1 MKGKKLSV
9 GKKVASILGISIAS
23 ILVIFAFCG
32 RFCNTESS
40 AGFMRFANFFLGA
53 FGMAFYGMMAAVII
67 ACACILAGKTVKIP
81 VKYIVNFV
89 LMFVAVTLLVH
100 MLTTTY
106 LPKDFKSHM
115 SLIYHYYDN
124 EMGVP
129 SFGGVVFGLIAWC
142 LERALSIWGASILV
156 VLLLGLTVYFA
167 GDFFYKNATGKLA
180 LTAKST
186 KADIEPSAV
195 TSETPDKSADN
206 DDPRRKAYEILFM
219 GQQESVS
226 PEVVSQQ
233 ENVSGKFDV
242 AEQSQMNKPQNRT
255 PSRDDAAQ
263 ILFSDDFEKK
273 DDGNTFFAKDVQ
285 TEKKDDEYL
294 VKGYYQTTKMP
305 DDKVEETTSD
315 WKISYV
321 PNDSVTS
328 VDEQSAES
336 SQNTQTQQPEQQTQ
350 PQIETPKYS
359 DVYIDDDDSEVDITN
374 VTTDETDDVQ
384 IAEPETIT
392 STTQSVYETSQRNSS
407 DQFVS
412 TAEPEP
418 TTNVE
423 EEDDDEMV
431 AVPREDLIDGGIQ
444 VGIDIVPRGV
454 LKRAQEKV
462 HQYLE
467 YNVPPLDLL
476 NDVTIVEDH
485 DDGER
490 QRLAQ
495 AIVNKLAVFNIKI
508 ELADII
514 VGPSVTRYMFTVLS
528 QKTRMSDFKQYSDDI
543 KACVEAQEDILIEAP
558 VKGTNM
564 VGIEVANK
572 VKRPVVLRGLL
583 DTPDFREAKGDLIF
597 AIGQEITGKVVLA
610 DLSEMPHLLIAGTT
624 GSGKSV
630 CLNCL
635 IVSMIYRYS
644 PEYLRFV
651 MVDPKFVELSRYN
664 GIPHMLTTETITT
677 MQDALACMDY
687 LIAEMESR
695 YQLFRQTGVDKI
707 SEYNKRINPK
717 LAQKLPYLV
726 FVVDELADLM
736 ATNKSAFESKL
747 MRLAQKAR
755 AAGIHI
761 VLATQRP
768 DVKVITGTIKAN
780 LPCRMALKVSSTYD
794 SQTIIGG
801 GGAEKLLGRGDMLF
815 LNSTGTA
822 ELTRVQGAYV
832 SNDEIRSLVKY
843 SIETNEVYYDT
854 SISDSIFVSRIQEE
868 EKRRDEEADNGV
880 ESSKDELYPFYKKAL
895 RYWLERN
902 NGKASI
908 SSIQRGI
915 NVGFNRAGRIMENLQ
930 RMGYVEELSSSETS
944 NRSLKVLVTLEELDS
959 LFPDVEG

>member
-1 MKGKKLSV
+1 MKGEKLSI
-9 GKKVASILGISIAS
+9 GKKVGCIVGISIAS
-23 ILVIFAFCG
+23 ILIVLSFSG
-32 RFCNTESS
+32 RFCNPDT
-40 AGFMRFANFFLGA
+40 ALGFMKFANFFVGA
-53 FGMAFYGMMAAVII
+53 FGIAFYGMMAAVII
-67 ACACILAGKTVKIP
+67 ACSCFLAGKTVKIP
-81 VKYIVNFV
+81 VKYIINFV
-89 LMFVAVTLLVH
+89 LMFIAVVLLVH
-100 MLTTTY
+100 ALTTMY
-106 LPKDFKSHM
+106 LPMDFKSHM
-115 SLIYHYYDN
+115 SYLYHCFDN
-124 EMGVP
+124 ELGVP
-129 SFGGVVFGLIAWC
+129 SFGGVVFGLFAWC
-142 LERALSIWGASILV
+142 FTRVLTKYAFWIPITALLV
-156 VLLLGLTVYFA
+156 WTVYMA
-167 GDFFYKNATGKLA
+167 GDFFYKYATGKLS
-180 LTAKST
+180 LVAKSA
-186 KADIEPSAV
+186 KESIEPTQTTADA
-195 TSETPDKSADN
+195 TDKSVYAP

-226 PEVVSQQ
+226 PEVVSQ
-233 ENVSGKFDV
+233 NDASTGKFDI
-242 AEQSQMNKPQNRT
+242 ADKSQTKNPSRT
-255 PSRDDAAQ
+255 PTRNDAEQ
-263 ILFSDDFEKK
+263 ILFGGETKQNGDGRSFFGKEEKQK
-273 DDGNTFFAKDVQ
+273 NG
-285 TEKKDDEYL
+285 EDEYL
-294 VKGYYQTTKMP
+294 VKGYYPSAKKTEEKT
-305 DDKVEETTSD
+305 VENNSD
-315 WKISYV
+315 WKVSTA
-321 PNDSVTS
+321 P
-328 VDEQSAES
+328 DEQPQE
-336 SQNTQTQQPEQQTQ
+336 QVKEQPVVQQPKYVEPTPQVVQTQ
-350 PQIETPKYS
+350 PTIHTQPVTDESLDDYS
-359 DVYIDDDDSEVDITN
+359 DELDLTDVVVDEPIVIEEPVKEPIREPIVQQTVQQSRPVAPPQPIVENVYSE
-374 VTTDETDDVQ
+374 
-384 IAEPETIT
+384 
-392 STTQSVYETSQRNSS
+392 
-407 DQFVS
+407 
-412 TAEPEP
+412 
-418 TTNVE
+418 E
-423 EEDDDEMV
+423 EDEDDDEVV
-431 AVPREDLIDGGIQ
+431 AITRHEEVEGGIQ
-444 VGIDIVPRGV
+444 EVMDFVSKGEV
-454 LKRAQEKV
+454 KKAQEKV
-462 HQYLE
+462 HHYLE
-467 YNVPPLDLL
+467 YVVPPMELL

-485 DDGER
+485 DDADR
-490 QRLAQ
+490 QSLAQ

-543 KACVEAQEDILIEAP
+543 KACVEAQEDIIIEAP

-572 VKRPVVLRGLL
+572 IKRPVVLRGLL
-583 DTPDFREAKGDLIF
+583 DTPDFKEAKGNLVF

-707 SEYNKRINPK
+707 GEYNKRINPK

-736 ATNKSAFESKL
+736 ATNKTAFEAKL

-768 DVKVITGTIKAN
+768 DTKVITGTIKAN

-815 LNSTGTA
+815 MNSTGTS

-832 SNDEIRSLVKY
+832 SNDEIRSLVQF
-843 SIETNEVYYDT
+843 SIEANEVYYDN
-854 SISDSIFVSRIQEE
+854 SISETIFVSRKKPETND
-868 EKRRDEEADNGV
+868 DEEGDNG
-880 ESSKDELYPFYKKAL
+880 SDGGKDELYPYYKKAL

-915 NVGFNRAGRIMENLQ
+915 SVGFNRAGRIMENLQ
-930 RMGYVEELSSSETS
+930 KMGYVEELASSETS
-944 NRSLKVLVTLEELDS
+944 RALKVLVTLEELDD
-959 LFPDVEG
+959 LFPDVED